1 MSENFKL
8 QGAGWGTQ
16 CSLFLVKKMQ
26 NLSWRDVEE
35 IAKSCLGDQEDETCK
50 RLLQTDGRIPVSDAY
65 FAGVI

>member
-1 MSENFKL
+1 
-8 QGAGWGTQ
+8 
-16 CSLFLVKKMQ
+16 MQ

-65 FAGVI
+65 FSGVI